1 MLVNSDHF
9 LHKQILLSPQINP
22 FVKTKIGLKLIPLP
36 HFLPLLLQVL
46 GNIFILIVYSQFMT
60 SQILKS
66 TFSYQAVFQHDQ
78 KSHDKNLNIFR
89 IKRAF

>member
-9 LHKQILLSPQINP
+9 LHTQILLSPQINP

-36 HFLPLLLQVL
+36 HFLPLLVEVL
-46 GNIFILIVYSQFMT
+46 GNTSILIAYSQFMT

-78 KSHDKNLNIFR
+78 KSHDKNF
-89 IKRAF
+89 